1 MPRTCLIPAVPLWA
15 LSALALASA
24 VHAQGSLPDVGT
36 TGLSLQQL
44 VERVRSEGAPIQTA
58 RLQRDLAV
66 TGIERAQA
74 AFSPQLTL
82 SATQGYNSQLN
93 TYEESLARNAPDY
106 WRKGVDTALGLSQ
119 LLPTGTRV
127 EAKLSTSRFDSNI
140 NQQQS
145 ELRPEQRPP
154 GSRDH
159 RSLWSLNLVQPLAR
173 DAGSAVTQARVE
185 VARLDAEA
193 GNKDLQRVQT
203 TALADALVAYYELA
217 LADERLKVA
226 EAKIRMG
233 QRLLGDARALLAQ
246 GRLPEADV
254 WEVQN
259 ALARF
264 EAERSAARQGQREKS
279 NRLKSQLMVS
289 AAEQS
294 RIWHAADALPEV
306 RPQVQAAGQALATAM
321 ERRQDLQRQR
331 LALERERVQLLYAQN
346 QARPRVDLQASYG
359 RGDLALSWRDAFSAM
374 PSPTWSVGLQAQ
386 LPLGPNR
393 QGQADIA
400 AAQVRQ
406 QDAELKLRSL
416 SLEIANEV
424 DTALGLVSSA
434 VQRHAQ
440 WAEIAGR
447 EQQALQLER
456 QRLAAGRSG
465 MREVLN
471 REERALNAQLG
482 WKEQQ
487 VAVAQAQ
494 VLLASVQGVLE
505 DAWR

>member
-1 MPRTCLIPAVPLWA
+1 MPRTRSIPAWPVWA
-15 LSALALASA
+15 LTALSLASPS
-24 VHAQGSLPDVGT
+24 HAQGPLPGAGS

-44 VERVRSEGAPIQTA
+44 VQRVRSEGAPIQSA
-58 RLQRDLAV
+58 RLQRDLAA

-74 AFSPQLTL
+74 AFSPQLSIT
-82 SATQGYNSQLN
+82 ATNGYNSQVN

-106 WRKGVDTALGLSQ
+106 WRKGLDTALALSQ
-119 LLPTGTRV
+119 LLPTGTRL

-140 NQQQS
+140 NQLQS
-145 ELRPEQRPP
+145 GRPP

-159 RSLWSLNLVQPLAR
+159 RSAWSLNLVQPLAR

-185 VARLDAEA
+185 VARLDAEV
-193 GNKDLQRVQT
+193 GIKDLQRVQT

-217 LADERLKVA
+217 LSDERLKVA

-233 QRLLGDARALLAQ
+233 QRLLADARGFLAQ

-264 EAERSAARQGQREKS
+264 EAERSAAQQGQREKS
-279 NRLKSQLMVS
+279 NSLKTRLMVS
-289 AAEQS
+289 VAEQPQT
-294 RIWHAADALPEV
+294 WYAVDALPEV
-306 RPQVQAAGQALATAM
+306 RPLAQSVEQVLATAM
-321 ERRQDLQRQR
+321 ERREDLQSQR
-331 LALERERVQLLYAQN
+331 LALERERVQLLYARN
-346 QARPRVDLQASYG
+346 QARPRLDLLATYG
-359 RGDLALSWRDAFSAM
+359 RGGLALSWRESVADM
-374 PSPTWSVGLQAQ
+374 PSPTWSVGIQAQ
-386 LPLGPNR
+386 LPLGSNR
-393 QGQADIA
+393 QGKADIA
-400 AAQVRQ
+400 AAQLRQ

-416 SLEIANEV
+416 SLEVSNEV
-424 DTALGLVSSA
+424 DTVFGLVRSA

-440 WAEIAGR
+440 WAEIAQR

-482 WKEQQ
+482 WTEQQ